1 MIDINLLI
9 FRAERYRKLMIQ
21 ISCKILSLLSMKH
34 KLHTIFSIHL
44 SANAMKWY
52 VFWFISWKRKLLYV
66 TKKKKEKKRKEK
78 KKKKKYHDETL
89 FYCLSFARN
98 SYERKKKHK
107 SIITTTCFLFFG
119 SDTLLLHQ
127 RKTEVLC
134 VNMCA
139 L

>member
-52 VFWFISWKRKLLYV
+52 VFWFISWKRKLLGYV
-66 TKKKKEKKRKEK
+66 TKKEKKRKEK

-127 RKTEVLC
+127 SKTEVLC